1 MVIYSFYLVKENKK
15 ERLRD
20 HVALALDIIRR
31 GKNSRLIRIG
41 KSLNKNFYKLL
52 EYSTVFHDFG
62 KVVYNQY
69 CFDID
74 RDLSFDGHEIISCWT
89 ANEYFQKLVDE
100 EEIKGIDRRIMD
112 LAILLH
118 HHPMNLKERYERL
131 RERREMKVNFMTFD
145 LFYEEL
151 GEIVK
156 RKSIV
161 VNKDVGEVCEE
172 VYGRGGLLGD
182 LWREIWMNANS
193 EIRKTFLLVTQAL
206 VAADNYSAHKIRGGD
221 SKFIDVINMFIKFNM
236 TPL

>member
-1 MVIYSFYLVKENKK
+1 MVIYSFYSVKENKK

-20 HVALALDIIRR
+20 HVALALCIIKR
-31 GKNSRLIRIG
+31 GKNSKLIRMG
-41 KSLNKNFYKLL
+41 KSLNENFYKLL
-52 EYSTVFHDFG
+52 EYSTLFHDFG

-69 CFDID
+69 RFDTNK
-74 RDLSFDGHEIISCWT
+74 DLSFDGHEIISCWG
-89 ANEYFQKLVDE
+89 ANEYFQRLVDE

-131 RERREMKVNFMTFD
+131 REKREIKVNSMTFN

-156 RKSIV
+156 RKPIEV
-161 VNKDVGEVCEE
+161 TKDIGEVCEE
-172 VYGRGGLLGD
+172 VYGRGGLLGE
-182 LWREIWMNANS
+182 LWREIWMNANP

-206 VAADNYSAHKIRGGD
+206 VAADNYSAHKMRGGD
-221 SKFIDVINMFIKFNM
+221 SKFIDVVNMFIKFNM